1 MRCRSSVFVSVD
13 ATMEKD
19 EDEEDIIKE
28 ILSDNACT

>member
-1 MRCRSSVFVSVD
+1 MSIVSVD

-19 EDEEDIIKE
+19 EGEEEIIKE